1 MNTRFL
7 GILVTVGLSFSAF
20 ANAGTPLDI
29 ASEDS
34 LLVDDFADGDYTSN
48 LGKWVFPNDNGDGG
62 GSTVKT
68 SIVDATTNIGPA
80 KALKL
85 DYTLSRKKL
94 DYEPFV
100 EAQVSLAGDGSAV
113 DLSKCTE
120 IRYEYYVGKES
131 YMSRHFFRVIG
142 DTNAVNVAYNY
153 HNKTVYGG
161 GGWQTAVIKWGD
173 LRQASG
179 WGEKADI
186 GVVRKNAVAFSWQL
200 QGEDGESGSLQIA
213 NVRCMNLPTYTVR
226 FYRGKELLDSAEFT
240 KGELPSYNGRYQLE
254 SEKYN
259 YRIVGWKPAINEVK
273 ANVDYQAVLDSSIRS
288 YDVVFYDADGYTLTR
303 QFLEYGTVPRYVGMD
318 PVKLPS
324 VGYTYTFKGWG
335 KQICE
340 EVEKTYCYDKDE
352 YCDTWTEYVCH
363 VDYVK
368 EFPPV
373 TSSVEY
379 FPVYDSTANSY
390 TVKFADYDG
399 KTLSEKRY
407 AYGTKA
413 KDITKPKDPS
423 RAKAG
428 DVEYSFEKWTPSV
441 SDVNGDAV
449 YVATYNAKKVENGET
464 VPVEI
469 YTVVFANGDSVLQ
482 IGEYDAGSMPEYK
495 GATPTKDSTAK
506 YVYYFLDW
514 RDQNGWS
521 VENIYENKV
530 YMADFDSDYR
540 KYWIVFLDEDG
551 TLIDSV
557 QYEYGQ
563 MIDAYNLKTRSYED
577 GYQHDY
583 DGWEPAL
590 QRVTERA
597 VYKAVYSAY
606 RVLFVYDDGTWYEE
620 HRVGKGQIPECK
632 YCNPKKDPTKDV
644 TYKFVGWNKEFAPV
658 TDTVT
663 YTAVFVAEPLPKA
676 TAVDIAV
683 GDSWLIDD
691 FEDGD
696 EISLQGGTW
705 FTYDDHDAIQDNG
718 KPYNSQISK
727 MVAVNGNAGNVLN
740 ILYKRECEEA
750 YKYDKESAESSYGG
764 FYCDGWIG
772 VGVTLAS
779 EGNAAD
785 LSKCNAIQYDYRGG
799 AHFFRIESI
808 YDKNENHLEKF
819 FAATDKWTT
828 ATIYRSEFMEGTVNA
843 DLAFAHA
850 TQLIWNNMIDE
861 GTLEL
866 DNIKCMNKPSY
877 TVKFYDGETLL
888 DSAVFA
894 QGETPV
900 YRGEQNEWM
909 LAYERGADDKQ
920 YEYEFDGWS
929 PEIKPV
935 TADAVYQIRLK
946 KQLRRYEICFSGEGI
961 DYDCHDEEY
970 GKTPVYRGSLT
981 READKGCS
989 KYVFDKWYSYEYHDY
1004 EYVGYKD
1011 EPIYGVQPVT
1021 GDRHYYGEFTCTE
1034 PVTFVITFLNDNGD
1048 TLSSEKYRYGE
1059 YFSYFDPSKES
1070 TVKYDYEFDGWTPY
1084 FDWDDNRVFENKT
1097 YTAQYR
1103 TSIRQY
1109 YVQFEDADGNT
1120 IYVNGDWG
1128 TEYPYGTLYS
1138 DIQKPTEEPEKYAD
1152 DDVQY
1157 VFAGWSPS
1165 LSDKDSVTGDVTFVP
1180 SYKHKYAVQFEN
1192 YDGSTIEVEGA
1203 EKLFYLEGTSLSN
1216 IVLPKENPTR
1226 DSTEVCNDEECKKI
1240 GYEFM
1245 GWLPTIDPKGS
1256 VTGPMT
1262 FRASYKSSVNTF
1274 TVVFMQDNEILSEVE
1289 FAEGDLAVYNGWS
1302 LYKSSTEEFTYTWD
1316 ETDGW
1321 EPKLDKVTEPTVYKA
1336 KFTATRNQYE
1346 VVFETYDGTELS
1358 RKTYDYGAKITN
1370 VPTKEQLLAGIAGE
1384 YMYSGEWCRVSYWT
1398 NYSKDKD
1405 EKPVEVKERYLSCYG
1420 DFELPLVTGDVTY
1433 TPNVQYRISFVND
1446 TDTLRNYWL
1455 SYGYDIGWL
1464 AEEIVRWEGYRVKK
1478 QSSVQ
1483 YDYTWNGKW
1492 DKEVT
1497 KVTGAVTY
1505 QAAFDSTLRKY
1516 SVAFVDEDGTVLKE
1530 ATTYDYGTKVNAIAL
1545 PAKDPTKAATVDTT
1559 YTFAGWSLVAVTG
1572 DTTYKATYKAD
1583 QRKYLVKF
1591 VAEDGKTVVESAS
1604 YAYET
1609 EASAIKVP
1617 KAPAKEGFKF
1627 KSWTPEIADVTK
1639 NATYKAT
1646 YIENSKFV
1654 VTWRNED
1661 GTLLKQEVYSEGDTP
1676 KYPSSNPTKKASVD
1690 STFTFSAW
1698 TPAIAAVTKDA
1709 EYKATYK
1716 STVRKYKVKFANAD
1730 GTMLDSAVYAYGTS
1744 AEKIKLPE
1752 VPAKASTADYVYTF
1766 AGWTPAIEDVTGA
1779 VTYTAL
1785 FGNQKRTYNVSLKDG
1800 DGNVWEIRKYYYN
1813 EVVSLDWGPSKY
1825 TPECHYDFDKWVRT
1839 VGKSDTVKA
1848 DMEYEAAYSSK
1859 CDVRYYEVSI
1869 YDPIR
1874 DKGIKDE
1881 VKYGTK
1887 ASELPK
1893 VNAADTTIGDCSYKF
1908 IGWTPEFADVTRDM
1922 DYDAV
1927 YEKTCK
1933 VQYTVTWTNADGK
1946 QLEKKKYNAG
1956 EKPVYGGT
1964 TPVKESS
1971 AQFDYRFSGWTP
1983 TVVAVT
1989 KDATY
1994 KAKYDSTYRKYAV
2007 TFKDSLKH
2015 KGFVDGEMTAMY
2027 RYGTK
2032 ASAVQVPTIA
2042 DTTIG
2047 KCTYVFS
2054 KWDKAIADVTAAAT
2068 YEAIYTS
2075 NCDVPPVS
2083 SSSVTSSSSV
2093 AKSSSSVAKSS
2104 SSVAKSSSSVAKS
2117 SDSAAKSSS
2126 SVKATSSSVAQSSS
2140 SVVKSSSSVAKSSDS
2155 AAKSSS
2161 SVKVTSSSVA
2171 QSSSSV
2177 VKSSGSVAKSS
2188 DSAAKSSSSVAKSSD
2203 SAAKSSSS
2211 VKATSSAAAKS
2222 SSSVK
2227 ATSSAAAKSSSS
2239 VKATSSTAA
2248 KSSSSVKA
2256 ISSAA
2261 AKSSSSVKATSSAA
2275 AKSSSSVKATSSAA
2289 AKSSSSVKATSSAA
2303 AKSSSSVKATSSA
2316 AAKSSSGAKPKS
2328 SSATAKSSSG
2338 KKTSSSSKGSNFVM
2352 DDLRGFMK
2360 FGYENNTLTV
2370 SLMNPSMVQVHVFD
2384 MKGQL
2389 QEEFNEYV
2397 AGSREFNFDRLRRGN
2412 YVVRVTSNS
2421 MQKISR
2427 IMIK

>member
-29 ASEDS
+29 ASDDS
-34 LLVDDFADGDYTSN
+34 LVVDNFADGDYTSN
-48 LGKWVFPNDNGDGG
+48 LGKWVFPNDNGNGG

-131 YMSRHFFRVIG
+131 YMSRHSFRVIG
-142 DTNAVNVAYNY
+142 DTNVVDVAYNY
-153 HNKTVYGG
+153 HHVDMYGESM
-161 GGWQTAVIKWGD
+161 WQTAVIRWGN
-173 LRQASG
+173 LRQDG
-179 WGEKADI
+179 WGLKADI
-186 GVVRKNAVAFSWQL
+186 GVVRKNAVAFNWQL

-259 YRIVGWKPAINEVK
+259 YRIVGWKPAITEVK

-288 YDVVFYDADGYTLTR
+288 YDVVFYDADGYRLTR
-303 QFLEYGTVPRYVGMD
+303 QFLEYGTVPSYVGME

-340 EVEKTYCYDKDE
+340 EVERTYCYDEDE
-352 YCDTWTEYVCH
+352 TDCDRWTENVCH
-363 VDYVK
+363 VEYAK
-368 EFPPV
+368 ELPPV
-373 TSSVEY
+373 KSDVKY
-379 FPVYDSTANSY
+379 FPVYDSTANYY

-399 KTLSEKRY
+399 KVLSEKRY
-407 AYGTKA
+407 AYGTKV
-413 KDITKPKDPS
+413 KDIAKPKDPS
-423 RAKAG
+423 RAKADNLLYTFSG
-428 DVEYSFEKWTPSV
+428 WTPSI
-441 SDVNGDAV
+441 SDVEGNVV
-449 YVATYNAKKVENGET
+449 YVAGYSVQKVENNDT
-464 VPVEI
+464 TSVEL
-469 YTVVFANGDSVLQ
+469 YTVTFANGDSILQ
-482 IGEYDAGSMPEYK
+482 TGEYAYGDMPEYK
-495 GATPTKDSTAK
+495 GKIPTKDSTVDVVYTFEDWQNASAWYEGIREVEDNAV
-506 YVYYFLDW
+506 YVARF
-514 RDQNGWS
+514 S
-521 VENIYENKV
+521 EE
-530 YMADFDSDYR
+530 YR

-551 TLIDSV
+551 TLLDSV

-563 MIDAYNLKTRSYED
+563 MIDAYNLKTRSYKD
-577 GYQHDY
+577 GYEHDY

-590 QRVTERA
+590 QRVTGRA

-620 HRVGKGQIPECK
+620 QRVGKGQIPECK

-644 TYKFVGWNKEFAPV
+644 TYKFVGWNKELAPV
-658 TDTVT
+658 TDTVS

-676 TAVDIAV
+676 TAVNIAV
-683 GDSWLIDD
+683 GDSLLIDD

-989 KYVFDKWYSYEYHDY
+989 KYVFDKWRSYVYSDY
-1004 EYVGYKD
+1004 DD
-1011 EPIYGVQPVT
+1011 ETVYGLQPVT
-1021 GDRHYYGEFTCTE
+1021 GYRTYYGEFTCTE
-1034 PVTFVITFLNDNGD
+1034 PVTFVVTFLNDNGD
-1048 TLSSEKYRYGE
+1048 TLSSKKYPYGE
-1059 YFSYFDPSKES
+1059 YVDSPEPSKKS
-1070 TVKYDYEFDGWTPY
+1070 TAKYYYEFDGWEPY
-1084 FDWDDNRVFENKT
+1084 FDRWDSRAYEDIT
-1097 YTAQYR
+1097 YTAQYD
-1103 TSIRQY
+1103 TFTRQY
-1109 YVQFEDADGNT
+1109 YVRFEDAYGNT
-1120 IYVNGDWG
+1120 VDVNGDWDI
-1128 TEYPYGTLYS
+1128 EYPYGTLYS
-1138 DIQKPTEEPEKYAD
+1138 DIQKPTEEPEKDAD

-1180 SYKHKYAVQFEN
+1180 SYKHKYAVRFEN

-1262 FRASYKSSVNTF
+1262 FRASYKSSANTF

-1346 VVFETYDGTELS
+1346 VVFETNDGTELS

-1384 YMYSGEWCRVSYWT
+1384 YRYSGEWCRVSYWT

-1446 TDTLRNYWL
+1446 TDTLRNYWF

-1530 ATTYDYGTKVNAIAL
+1530 ATNYDYGTPVNSIVR
-1545 PAKDPTKAATVDTT
+1545 PAKDPVKTATVDTT
-1559 YTFAGWSLVAVTG
+1559 YTFMGWSLDKVTG
-1572 DTTYKATYKAD
+1572 DTTYVASYKAAL
-1583 QRKYLVKF
+1583 RKYLVKF
-1591 VAEDGKTVVESAS
+1591 VNEDGTAIADSN
-1604 YAYET
+1604 YAYGT
-1609 EASAIKVP
+1609 DASAIKVP

-1627 KSWTPEIADVTK
+1627 SGWTPEVAAVTK

-1646 YIENSKFV
+1646 FIENSKFTV
-1654 VTWRNED
+1654 VWRNDD
-1661 GTLLKQEVYSEGDTP
+1661 GTLLKKEVYSEGETP
-1676 KYPSSNPTKKASVD
+1676 KYPGTSNPTKKASVD

-1785 FGNQKRTYNVSLKDG
+1785 FGNQKRTYNVTLKDG

-1874 DKGIKDE
+1874 DKGFKDE
-1881 VKYGTK
+1881 FKYGTK

-2032 ASAVQVPTIA
+2032 ANAVQVPTIA

-2104 SSVAKSSSSVAKS
+2104 SSVKPASSSVTV
-2117 SDSAAKSSS
+2117 SSS
-2126 SVKATSSSVAQSSS
+2126 SVKPASSA
-2140 SVVKSSSSVAKSSDS
+2140 VVKSSSSVKPTSS
-2155 AAKSSS
+2155 AVAKSSS
-2161 SVKVTSSSVA
+2161 SVKVTSSAV
-2171 QSSSSV
+2171 
-2177 VKSSGSVAKSS
+2177 
-2188 DSAAKSSSSVAKSSD
+2188 
-2203 SAAKSSSS
+2203 AKSSSS
-2211 VKATSSAAAKS
+2211 VKPASSAVAKS

-2227 ATSSAAAKSSSS
+2227 PASSAVAKSSSS
-2239 VKATSSTAA
+2239 VKPASSAVA
-2248 KSSSSVKA
+2248 KSSSSAKP
-2256 ISSAA
+2256 
-2261 AKSSSSVKATSSAA
+2261 KSSSAT
-2275 AKSSSSVKATSSAA
+2275 
-2289 AKSSSSVKATSSAA
+2289 
-2303 AKSSSSVKATSSA
+2303 
-2316 AAKSSSGAKPKS
+2316 AKSSSGAKPKS

-2338 KKTSSSSKGSNFVM
+2338 KKTSSSSKKSDFVM
-2352 DDLRGFMK
+2352 DNMNNFMK
-2360 FGYENNTLTV
+2360 FGYENNTLTI
-2370 SLMNPSMVQVHVFD
+2370 SLAVPSMVQVHVFD

-2389 QEEFNEYV
+2389 QEEYSEYV
-2397 AGSREFNFDRLRRGN
+2397 SGTRAFDFDGLRRGN
-2412 YVVRVTSNS
+2412 YIVRVTSNS
-2421 MQKISR
+2421 MQKTSR

>member
-7 GILVTVGLSFSAF
+7 GILVTVGLSFSAM
-20 ANAGTPLDI
+20 ANASTPLDI

-34 LLVDDFADGDYTSN
+34 LLVDDFADGDYQSK
-48 LGKWVFPNDNGDGG
+48 LGKWVFMDDNGDGG
-62 GSTVKT
+62 GSTLKT
-68 SIVDATTNIGPA
+68 SVVDAMTSGST

-85 DYTLSRKKL
+85 DFKL
-94 DYEPFV
+94 DQKELDYAPFV
-100 EAQVSLAGDGSAV
+100 EAQVSLAADGSAV
-113 DLSKCTE
+113 DLTNCSE
-120 IRYEYYVGKES
+120 IRYDFYGGLGRGPWIHS
-131 YMSRHFFRVIG
+131 FRVVG
-142 DTNAVNVAYNY
+142 DTNVVNVEYNY
-153 HNKTVYGG
+153 HHKEVLGLPM
-161 GGWQTAVIKWGD
+161 WQKAVIKWNE
-173 LRQASG
+173 LNQAYG
-179 WGEKADI
+179 WGKEASIED
-186 GVVRKNAVAFSWQL
+186 VRKNAVAFSWQL
-200 QGEDGESGSLQIA
+200 QGENQSGSFQIA
-213 NVRCMNLPTYTVR
+213 NVRCVNMPSYTVK
-226 FYRGKELLDSAEFT
+226 FYHGKVLLDSNVYV
-240 KGELPSYNGRYQLE
+240 KGEYPTYHGENIAS

-259 YRIVGWKPAINEVK
+259 YEIVGWKPELREVT
-273 ANVDYQAVLDSSIRS
+273 ADVNYQVVLDSFVRT
-288 YDVVFYDADGYTLTR
+288 YGVTFNDADGYTLNR
-303 QFLEYGTVPRYVGMD
+303 QFLEYGKVPSYAGMD

-324 VGYTYTFKGWG
+324 VGYSYKFKGWG

-482 IGEYDAGSMPEYK
+482 VGEYAYGDWPEYE
-495 GATPTKDSTAK
+495 GPTPTKDSTAK

-514 RDQNGWS
+514 RDQHGWS

-540 KYWIVFLDEDG
+540 KYWIVFLDDDG
-551 TLIDSV
+551 SVIDSV
-557 QYEYGQ
+557 QYEYGDG
-563 MIDAYNLKTRSYED
+563 IYAYDVKVKSRED
-577 GYQHDY
+577 GFDHDSY
-583 DGWEPAL
+583 SGWTPAL
-590 QRVTERA
+590 TRVTGRA
-597 VYKAVYSAY
+597 VYRAVYSSF
-606 RVLFVYDDGTWYEE
+606 RVRFVDDDGNV
-620 HRVGKGQIPECK
+620 VGESWSAKGQIPDCRD
-632 YCNPKKDPTKDV
+632 CSPRKKPTADF
-644 TYKFVGWNKEFAPV
+644 TYEFVGWNKEFAPV
-658 TDTVT
+658 TDTMT
-663 YTAVFVAEPLPKA
+663 YTAVFVAVPIPKA

-705 FTYDDHDAIQDNG
+705 FTYDDHDAMQKDG

-727 MVAVNGNAGNVLN
+727 MVAVNGKDGNVMS
-740 ILYKRECEEA
+740 ILFKRECDED
-750 YKYDKESAESSYGG
+750 DKDDSEYYYMWDKCEGWLGAGVMLAE
-764 FYCDGWIG
+764 D
-772 VGVTLAS
+772 
-779 EGNAAD
+779 GNAVD

-808 YDKNENHLEKF
+808 YDKSDIHLEKF

-828 ATIYRSEFMEGTVNA
+828 ATIYRSEFMEGSVNA
-843 DLAFAHA
+843 ELAFSHA
-850 TQLIWNNMIDE
+850 TQIIWNNMIGE

-877 TVKFYDGETLL
+877 TVKFYDGDTLL

-894 QGETPV
+894 QGETPK
-900 YRGEQNEWM
+900 YRGEKSEWS
-909 LAYERGADDKQ
+909 LAYERGDGDKQ
-920 YEYEFDGWS
+920 YEYVFKGWS

-935 TADAVYQIRLK
+935 TADVVYQIQLK
-946 KQLRRYEICFSGEGI
+946 KELRKYEICFRGDGI

-970 GKTPVYRGSLT
+970 GKTPVYGSSLT
-981 READKGCS
+981 REPDKSCS
-989 KYVFDKWYSYEYHDY
+989 KYVFDKWRSYVYSDY
-1004 EYVGYKD
+1004 ND
-1011 EPIYGVQPVT
+1011 ETVYGLQPVT
-1021 GDRHYYGEFTCTE
+1021 EDRTYYGEFTCTE
-1034 PVTFVITFLNDNGD
+1034 PVTFVVTFLNDNGD

-1059 YFSYFDPSKES
+1059 YFSYFEPLKES
-1070 TVKYDYEFDGWTPY
+1070 TVKYEYEFDSWTPY
-1084 FDWDDNRVFENKT
+1084 FDPWDDNRVFENKT

-1109 YVQFEDADGNT
+1109 YVRFEDAYGNT
-1120 IYVNGDWG
+1120 VDVNGDWG
-1128 TEYPYGTLYS
+1128 IEYPYGTLYS
-1138 DIQKPTEEPEKYAD
+1138 DIQKPTEEPEKDAD

-1165 LSDKDSVTGDVTFVP
+1165 LSDKDSVTDDVTFVP
-1180 SYKHKYAVQFEN
+1180 IYKHKYAVRFEN
-1192 YDGSTIEVEGA
+1192 YDGSTIEIDGA

-1226 DSTEVCNDEECKKI
+1226 DSTEVCNDEGCKKI

-1262 FRASYKSSVNTF
+1262 FRASYKSSANTF

-1302 LYKSSTEEFTYTWD
+1302 DPYKYSTEEFTYTWD

-1321 EPKLDKVTEPTVYKA
+1321 EPKLDKVTGPTVYKA

-1370 VPTKEQLLAGIAGE
+1370 VPTKEQLLAGITGE
-1384 YMYSGEWCRVSYWT
+1384 YMYSGEWCKVSYWT

-1405 EKPVEVKERYLSCYG
+1405 EKPVEVKERHLLCYG
-1420 DFELPLVTGDVTY
+1420 DSELPLVTGDVTY
-1433 TPNVQYRISFVND
+1433 TPNVQYRISFVNN
-1446 TDTLRNYWL
+1446 TEILGNYWY
-1455 SYGYDIGWL
+1455 SYGIDISYL
-1464 AEEIVRWEGYRVKK
+1464 VEDFVRWYSDRVKK

-1497 KVTGAVTY
+1497 KVTGSVTY
-1505 QAAFDSTLRKY
+1505 QAAFDSSLRKY

-1646 YIENSKFV
+1646 YIEESKFV

-1698 TPAIAAVTKDA
+1698 TPAIVAVSKDA

-1716 STVRKYKVKFANAD
+1716 SSVRKYKVRFANYD
-1730 GTMLDSAVYAYGTS
+1730 GTMLDSAVYTYGTL

-1785 FGNQKRTYNVSLKDG
+1785 VGNQKRTYTVKFKSD
-1800 DGNVWEIRKYYYN
+1800 DQTVWETRKYYYN

-1859 CDVRYYEVSI
+1859 CNVRYYEVSI

-1881 VKYGTK
+1881 FKYGTK

-1956 EKPVYGGT
+1956 EKPVYSGT

-1971 AQFDYRFSGWTP
+1971 AQFTYRFIGWTP
-1983 TVVAVT
+1983 TVVALT

-1994 KAKYDSTYRKYAV
+1994 KAKYDSTYRMYAV

-2032 ASAVQVPTIA
+2032 ANAVQVPTLA

-2054 KWDKAIADVTAAAT
+2054 KWDKVIADVTAAAT

-2075 NCDVPPVS
+2075 NCDVPPAS
-2083 SSSVTSSSSV
+2083 SSSVTSSSS
-2093 AKSSSSVAKSS
+2093 AAQSS

-2126 SVKATSSSVAQSSS
+2126 
-2140 SVVKSSSSVAKSSDS
+2140 
-2155 AAKSSS
+2155 
-2161 SVKVTSSSVA
+2161 
-2171 QSSSSV
+2171 
-2177 VKSSGSVAKSS
+2177 SVAKSS

-2239 VKATSSTAA
+2239 VKATSSAAA

-2256 ISSAA
+2256 TSSSVAQSSSSVVKSSSSVAKSSDSAAKSSSSVKATSSAAAKSSSSVKATSSAAAKSSSSVKATSSAA

-2328 SSATAKSSSG
+2328 SGATAKSSSG
-2338 KKTSSSSKGSNFVM
+2338 KKTSSSSKGSNFVV